1 LGSLFITGYTGLIGR
16 GLLQKI
22 DSTKHEN
29 IYCLSRTSADVPSH
43 LAQHKQFRFIQGDL
57 CKPESY
63 AEHLKDCDTVI
74 HLAATT
80 GKALPEEYF
89 EVNSRGTKLLVEECE
104 RQQVK
109 NFLYVST
116 IAAKFPD
123 KTWYYYAQSK
133 ELGEIAVKSSQLSY
147 SIIRPTIVIGKGAAI
162 WKTLSDLAMK
172 PVLLMLGDGTT
183 RIQPIYIDDLIDC
196 LLLAL
201 YERPFS
207 NETFELGG
215 PEEIT
220 FERLLKRIHCLHY
233 RKEPRVVH
241 LPLQPLIR
249 IISFIEESVSRKLPV
264 SAGQLYA
271 FGSDG
276 TIELNW
282 IFSRS
287 APRMKSVN
295 EMLQAVICR

>member
-1 LGSLFITGYTGLIGR
+1 LIG
-16 GLLQKI
+16 KI
-22 DSTKHEN
+22 DPTNHDN
-29 IYCLSRTSADVPSH
+29 IYCLSRTPAIVPDQ
-43 LAQHKQFRFIQGDL
+43 LAQHKQFHFIQGDI
-57 CKPESY
+57 CKPESF
-63 AEHLKDCDTVI
+63 AAHLGDCDTVI

-80 GKALPEEYF
+80 GKALPYEYF
-89 EVNSRGTKLLVEECE
+89 EVNSRGTELLVEECE

-133 ELGEIAVKSSQLSY
+133 ELGEIAVKKSQLSY
-147 SIIRPTIVIGKGAAI
+147 SIIRPTIVIDKGAAI
-162 WKTLSDLAMK
+162 WKTLSGLAMK
-172 PVLLMLGDGTT
+172 PVLLMLGDGNT

-201 YERPFS
+201 YEKPFR

-215 PEEIT
+215 PEEIS
-220 FERLLKRIHCLHY
+220 FEHLLKRIHCAHY
-233 RKEPRVVH
+233 RKEPPVVH

-249 IISFIEESVSRKLPV
+249 ILSFIEQSVSRKLPV

-276 TIELNW
+276 TIELNS
-282 IFSRS
+282 IFSQS
-287 APRMKSVN
+287 APRMKSIN
-295 EMLQAVICR
+295 EMLQKVICR